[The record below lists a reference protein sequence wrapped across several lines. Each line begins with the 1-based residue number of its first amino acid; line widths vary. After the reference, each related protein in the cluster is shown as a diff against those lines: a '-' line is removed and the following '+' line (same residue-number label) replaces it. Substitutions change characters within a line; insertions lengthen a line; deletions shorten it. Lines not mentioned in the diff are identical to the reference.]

1 MVRRK
6 AGPRVYYEVVLA
18 EDCSSA
24 KMSEGYLLAG
34 SVEGFRRIRGES
46 ADIYWQS
53 VVIIIEGVV
62 FIYYYY

>member
-6 AGPRVYYEVVLA
+6 AGPRVFYEVVLA
-18 EDCSSA
+18 EDRSSA

-53 VVIIIEGVV
+53 VVIIIEGEVL
-62 FIYYYY
+62 IYYY